1 MQASLPKFVRMVS
14 VDDLGQG
21 SEAIRILGIK
31 WLPPGNAKKDVSA
44 IGGTEGQTE
53 ARQDKNGNT
62 DSGKVK
68 TVPEGMEAEEGD
80 FVNVE
85 VGFSYRASSSGK
97 SMRVKAKNP
106 HLYLVFYLPGG
117 VQFRKSTYSGRI
129 IHIN

>member
-1 MQASLPKFVRMVS
+1 MVS

-31 WLPPGNAKKDVSA
+31 WLPPGNAKKDVAGS
-44 IGGTEGQTE
+44 GVTQGQTQ
-53 ARQDKNGNT
+53 ARQSRNSDA
-62 DSGKVK
+62 DSGQEK

-80 FVNVE
+80 FVNAE

-97 SMRVKAKNP
+97 SMRVKAKKP

-117 VQFRKSTYSGRI
+117 VQLRELTCTIRL
-129 IHIN
+129 IHTI